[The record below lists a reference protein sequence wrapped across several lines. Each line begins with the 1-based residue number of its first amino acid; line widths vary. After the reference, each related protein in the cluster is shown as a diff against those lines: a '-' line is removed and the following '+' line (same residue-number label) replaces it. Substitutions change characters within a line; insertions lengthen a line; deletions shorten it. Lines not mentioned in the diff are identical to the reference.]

1 MTIDRRDFLKLGSL
15 FALGGLPPAARA
27 AMQAMEA
34 APAVPA
40 DGKADHVL
48 RIAPAKIELAPG
60 HAISTLAYDGQ
71 FPGPM
76 LRLHEGRRVVVDIHN
91 DSDAPQVV
99 HWHGLHLPAEIDGAI
114 EEGTPAIAPGGSRRI
129 AFTPEQSGFRMYHTH
144 QGAGLDLRRGMY
156 SGLFGPL
163 YVQPRHDAGGYDREV
178 FLVLKDFQPRISA
191 DEDMDMDFLAPKGR
205 DQSLVKIAAQAVDD
219 AHVQPDWESWS
230 VAFGSGCINGRMLG
244 HGDPIRVRRGERVL
258 FHILNASA
266 MSNRGIA
273 LPGHWF
279 RVVALDGNAVATQA
293 TVPVLWLG
301 AAERISAI
309 VTMDAPGTWI
319 FGEIDDAAR
328 NGGIGIVVEYA
339 GAKGA
344 PQWRKPADFAWD
356 YRRFADPQAR
366 PREPDHVLEMT
377 FVEHPF
383 AGKGFN
389 RWAINGQSF
398 AMDAMKPMFT
408 LQRGKRYRLRMHN
421 ASDDA
426 HPIHLHRHTFEIT
439 NIAGHA
445 SGGVRKD
452 VALVAGYQSME
463 VDFTADQPGLSLFHC
478 HMQAHM
484 DHGFMALLDC
494 S

>member
-1 MTIDRRDFLKLGSL
+1 MTLERRDFLKLGSL
-15 FALGGLPPAARA
+15 LALGGLAPATRA
-27 AMQAMEA
+27 AMQAMDDA
-34 APAVPA
+34 PSPAV
-40 DGKADHVL
+40 DGKVDFDL

-60 HAISTLAYDGQ
+60 HEISTIAYNGQ
-71 FPGPM
+71 FPGPL

-91 DSDAPQVV
+91 DTDAPQVV
-99 HWHGLHLPAEIDGAI
+99 HWHGLHLPADIDGAV
-114 EEGTPAIAPGGSRRI
+114 EEGTPEIAPGGSRRI
-129 AFTPEQSGFRMYHTH
+129 AFTPEQTGFRMYHTH
-144 QGAGLDLRRGMY
+144 QGAGTDLRKGMY

-163 YVQPRHDAGGYDREV
+163 YVQPKHDPGRYDREV
-178 FLVLKDFQPRISA
+178 FLVLKDFAPRISA

-205 DQSLVKIAAQAVDD
+205 DQSLVKLAAQAVDA

-273 LPGHWF
+273 LLGHSF
-279 RVVALDGNAVATQA
+279 RVVALDGNPVPTTAQ
-293 TVPVLWLG
+293 VPVLWLG
-301 AAERISAI
+301 AAERVSAI
-309 VTMDAPGTWI
+309 VTMDSPGRWI
-319 FGEIDDAAR
+319 LGELDDAAR

-344 PQWRKPADFAWD
+344 PKWRAPAAMAWD
-356 YRRFADPQAR
+356 YRRFADPRAQV
-366 PREPDHVLEMT
+366 REPDHVLDMT

-383 AGKGFN
+383 PGKGFN
-389 RWAINGQSF
+389 RWSINDVSF
-398 AMDAMKPMFT
+398 DMDAMKPMFR
-408 LQRGKRYRLRMHN
+408 LERGKRYRLRLHN

-439 NIAGHA
+439 RIAGQA
-445 SGGVRKD
+445 TAGVRKD
-452 VALVAGYQSME
+452 VALVAGYQTMD

-494 S
+494 V